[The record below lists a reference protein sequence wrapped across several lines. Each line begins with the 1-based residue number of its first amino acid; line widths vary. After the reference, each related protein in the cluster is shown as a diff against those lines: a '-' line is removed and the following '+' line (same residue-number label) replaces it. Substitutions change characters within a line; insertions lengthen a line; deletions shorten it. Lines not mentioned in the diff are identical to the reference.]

1 VLDSTH
7 FQEAARRR
15 AVAAAIA
22 LTANTPL
29 APNRYERQLLARFQ
43 AGELTIDEVITLL
56 DNSPY
61 HVLYR
66 SRATQALTEAD
77 LQALL
82 EWSRTY
88 NAQHQITGLLL
99 YSDGQFV
106 QLFEGPEAVVQPLYA
121 KIQADPRHT
130 QVVTVSNGPGPQ
142 RWFADWH
149 MAFGHVPAPELHQTL
164 RVVETQA
171 PPMLPIED
179 PLLQTLLHAF
189 GLPDHDLS

>member
-1 VLDSTH
+1 MVDSPH
-7 FQEAARRR
+7 LQEAARRR

-29 APNRYERQLLARFQ
+29 APKRYERQLLARFQ
-43 AGELTIDEVITLL
+43 TGELTIDEVLALL

-66 SRATQALTEAD
+66 SRATQAPTEAD

-106 QLFEGPEAVVQPLYA
+106 QLFEGPEAVVRPLFA
-121 KIQADPRHT
+121 RIQADPRHT
-130 QVVTVSNGPGPQ
+130 QVVTVSEGPGPQ
-142 RWFADWH
+142 RWFADCLW
-149 MAFGHVPAPELHQTL
+149 ACSCPRVAPNASGYGKSNPAH
-164 RVVETQA
+164 A
-171 PPMLPIED
+171 PY
-179 PLLQTLLHAF
+179 
-189 GLPDHDLS
+189 